1 MNSVIWFLTDTDF
14 SKEWSDSSILGKIRL
29 LYTTSGFI
37 FCEIMSLYLIYQG
50 LSHLLSEIF

>member
-1 MNSVIWFLTDTDF
+1 MNSIIWFLTDIDF
-14 SKEWSDSSILGKIRL
+14 SKEWSESSILGKIGL

-37 FCEIMSLYLIYQG
+37 FCEIMSLCLIYQG